1 MWETEYSAEAKSFF
15 EDSGALAAELFQS
28 IESLRFTEGL
38 PDIGAME
45 IEPGY
50 FYWLTDNY
58 IVVYHRVESRK
69 VCRIIS
75 IRPDMY

>member
-1 MWETEYSAEAKSFF
+1 MWETEYSEEVKSFLV
-15 EDSGALAAELFQS
+15 DNAGLVAELFRA

-45 IEPGY
+45 IEPHY
-50 FYWLTDNY
+50 YYWLTEGY
-58 IVVYHRVESRK
+58 IVAYRRIEKRRI
-69 VCRIIS
+69 CRIIS

>member
-1 MWETEYSAEAKSFF
+1 MWETEYTDEAKSFF
-15 EDSGALAAELFQS
+15 ADNGDLVADLFRS

-50 FYWLTDNY
+50 FYWLTEDY
-58 IVVYHRVESRK
+58 IVAYRRVEAQK

-75 IRPDMY
+75 IKPDTY

>member
-1 MWETEYSAEAKSFF
+1 MWETEYTDEARSFF
-15 EDSGALAAELFQS
+15 EDSGELAADLFES

-50 FYWLTDNY
+50 YYWLTEGY
-58 IVVYHRVESRK
+58 IVAYRRVIERK

-75 IRPDMY
+75 IRPDTY